1 LRVGGSAEADVHE
14 LHDRHL
20 PSEFK
25 EKGTG
30 RHVSGKLEK
39 AAGGAETQD
48 IAVALRMVLS
58 LDGVP
63 CVMK

>member
-1 LRVGGSAEADVHE
+1 MHE

-30 RHVSGKLEK
+30 RHVSGELEK